1 VIIILKE
8 VYKKLKEQ
16 STQKNGWSVYKRL
29 ISIALKDNTTPL
41 VFAIFGMLIT
51 ALSDPALSAI
61 MKPILDGGFIS
72 RDQSVINLL
81 PLGLLSIFF
90 LRSIGI
96 FLTIYFMAKVGRS
109 LVFRLR
115 EQMFDKLLNLPISFY
130 DKSSS
135 GDLMSRISHNVELLA
150 SVAARSLIILI
161 RDTLTIIGLLAWMFY
176 LSWELTLFFITA
188 APFIVFLVSSLNKK
202 FRQLTHDAQNSVG
215 SIIHVAQEI
224 IQGSKIVKIYNGYNK
239 EINRFGETNTKNES
253 SHMKLA
259 FTEGINSAVI
269 MLIVGSSLSG
279 IILISTFDFIL
290 QSITVGS
297 FVSFMFAMFMILG
310 PARGLAS
317 INARLQQGIAAG
329 ENVFQLIDE
338 ISENNNGF
346 IDRVDSSS
354 DIIFSNVN
362 FRYENSDAPVL
373 SNINLTIKKGDF
385 VAIVGMSGCGKSTL
399 VNLIPRLYNPDSGSI
414 LINNIDIKD
423 LKLNTLRESISY
435 VGQDTILFNDT
446 VSNNITYG
454 KNNISDAEVIEALEK
469 SYAIDFVNDMPK
481 GINTMIGENGVL
493 LSGGQRQRLA
503 IARAFLKN
511 SNILIF
517 DEATSSLDSV
527 SEKYIQIAL
536 SELKQGKTTII
547 IAHRLSTVENANN
560 IVVMDSGKIIES
572 GSHKNLISNKSY
584 YYKLYNSQVFK

>member
-1 VIIILKE
+1 MKE
-8 VYKKLKEQ
+8 E

-41 VFAIFGMLIT
+41 VLAIFGMLMT

-61 MKPILDGGFIS
+61 MKPILDGGFIN
-72 RDQSVINLL
+72 RDQSVISLL
-81 PLGLLSIFF
+81 PLGLFAIFF
-90 LRSIGI
+90 LRSVGI

-115 EQMFDKLLNLPISFY
+115 EQMFDKLLNLPVSFY

-224 IQGSKIVKIYNGYNK
+224 IQGSKIVKIYNGYTK

-338 ISENNNGF
+338 ISEN
-346 IDRVDSSS
+346 DSGSISHVNSS
-354 DIIFSNVN
+354 NDIIFSNVN
-362 FRYENSDAPVL
+362 FQYENSDAQVL
-373 SNINLTIKKGDF
+373 NNINLTIKTGEF

-399 VNLIPRLYNPDSGSI
+399 VNLIPRLYNPNSGSI
-414 LINNIDIKD
+414 LINNINIKD
-423 LKLNTLRESISY
+423 LKLNTLRDSISY

-446 VSNNITYG
+446 VRNNIAYG
-454 KNNISDAEVIEALEK
+454 KDNISDINIIEALEK
-469 SYAIDFVNDMPK
+469 SYAIDFVNDMPN

-527 SEKYIQIAL
+527 SEKYIQTAL
-536 SELKQGKTTII
+536 NELKLGKTTII
-547 IAHRLSTVENANN
+547 IAHRLSTVESANN
-560 IVVMDSGKIIES
+560 IIVMDKGKIIES
-572 GSHKNLISNKSY
+572 GSHNNLINDKSY